1 MHGVL
6 YAALFFET
14 STDEDCDPDLA
25 VKQLEQL
32 AWSLRQLSPGE
43 QAEFRA
49 FAHRAAA
56 SDPRPAVA
64 DQIRALAENLIP
76 RR

>member
-1 MHGVL
+1 MRAVL

-14 STDEDCDPDLA
+14 STDEECDPDLA

-32 AWSLRQLSPGE
+32 AWSLAQLSPDE
-43 QAEFRA
+43 QAELRA
-49 FAHRAAA
+49 FALRAAE

-64 DQIRALAENLIP
+64 EELRALAEHLTP
-76 RR
+76 SG